1 MSPTLTPPD
10 PRECEN
16 VGELLS
22 WHANGTLGPADRA
35 IVDTHTAACDACR
48 TALAIERRIVD
59 AMRMPRG
66 NVEQSPHAGW
76 QKMVARLD
84 AEGGTVPLGAM
95 VLSERASAEA
105 PKANVSKAAAA
116 VPSTGPS
123 RDIGTVRDAGTARD
137 TRDIGT
143 ARDIGGARDIGA
155 ARDIGTARET
165 GAGRAGRGRVNW
177 PAALGAAVA
186 VQAAAIAVLAVAL
199 VRHRQ
204 AEEAPRFHTLASAD
218 PTLAASGPLVRIAF
232 DPAVDEA
239 AARGIAKDAD
249 ARILAGP
256 SPDNVYTFVFAD
268 GTDAAGGLDQ
278 KVSGLRRH
286 AHVLLVEPVVVGYPR
301 AEK

>member
-10 PRECEN
+10 PRQCEI

-35 IVDTHTAACDACR
+35 LVDAHVAVCEGCR
-48 TALAIERRIVD
+48 TTLAVERRLVD
-59 AMRMPRG
+59 AMRAPRG

-76 QKMVARLD
+76 QKLVARLD
-84 AEGGTVPLGAM
+84 AEDAAM
-95 VLSERASAEA
+95 ALRERDA
-105 PKANVSKAAAA
+105 PKADVAKAGGPMGTSA
-116 VPSTGPS
+116 VG
-123 RDIGTVRDAGTARD
+123 RDASPARP
-137 TRDIGT
+137 TR
-143 ARDIGGARDIGA
+143 A
-155 ARDIGTARET
+155 
-165 GAGRAGRGRVNW
+165 RVNW

-204 AEEAPRFHTLASAD
+204 TEEAPRFHTVANAD

-232 DPAVDEA
+232 DPSVDEK
-239 AARGIAKDAD
+239 AARSLAAQAGVQ
-249 ARILAGP
+249 RILAGP
-256 SPDNVYTFVFAD
+256 SPDNVYTFEFGNDV
-268 GTDAAGGLDQ
+268 AASAALDR
-278 KVSGLRRH
+278 KVNELRRQ

>member
-105 PKANVSKAAAA
+105 PKTNVSKAAAA
-116 VPSTGPS
+116 VQSTGPS
-123 RDIGTVRDAGTARD
+123 RDTGAVRDAGT
-137 TRDIGT
+137 
-143 ARDIGGARDIGA
+143 ARDIGA